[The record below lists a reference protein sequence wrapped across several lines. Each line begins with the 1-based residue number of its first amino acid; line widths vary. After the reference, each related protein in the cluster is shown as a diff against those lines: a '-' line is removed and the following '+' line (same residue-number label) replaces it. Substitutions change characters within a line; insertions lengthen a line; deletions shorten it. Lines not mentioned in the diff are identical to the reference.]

1 MGNKG
6 TREKWVDTEF
16 KAAIALKVQ
25 QNVPTSDYQF
35 VDQNG
40 TTLQFLTLSDMIKF
54 KQPRN
59 ADIQLDSTHLGTL
72 FMIDQNKDGRFTRD
86 EIVEFVHEYFA
97 RQTANPNTVDVVKEF
112 QGYCTA
118 NLWNYVYKGE
128 DNPKGTQEGKEKFGN
143 WFEKLFSYGNLVDVN
158 GNKTEFVD
166 RGAVKRM
173 HEVLNISKS
182 YAIEQNQ
189 TFALLLDVA
198 KSKGFMKAVNRT
210 DVIPVKV
217 LKLFGI
223 QFIEGFINY
232 MKELSF
238 EHSMEIK

>member
-6 TREKWVDTEF
+6 SREKWVDNEF
-16 KAAIALKVQ
+16 RAMIALKVQ
-25 QNVPTSDYQF
+25 DNYLNPTDYQYEE
-35 VDQNG
+35 NG
-40 TTLQFLTLSDMIKF
+40 VTVQFLILSDMIKF

-72 FMIDQNKDGRFTRD
+72 FMLDSNKDGRFTRD
-86 EIVEFVHEYFA
+86 EIMEFVHEYFA

-118 NLWNYVYKGE
+118 NLWNFVYKGE
-128 DNPKGTQEGKEKFGN
+128 ESNATIEGKEKFGN
-143 WFEKLFSYGNLVDVN
+143 WFEKLFSYGNFVEVN
-158 GNKTEFVD
+158 GEKREFVD
-166 RGAVKRM
+166 RKAVKRM

-189 TFALLLDVA
+189 TFALLQDVA
-198 KSKGFMKAVNRT
+198 KSKGYLKTTNRG